1 MSNFN
6 DDLFTETG
14 EKPKK
19 KNKQMNKQM
28 NNADMLKALAFINM
42 LIKSDNSKNDDFSEL
57 ADGDDWERLGNQ
69 LMEVVNGL
77 QAAGFT
83 RSEAV
88 MLTDTMLETIGS
100 TVPSK

>member
-19 KNKQMNKQM
+19 KNKQMS
-28 NNADMLKALAFINM
+28 NADMLKTLAFINR
-42 LIKSDNSKNDDFSEL
+42 LIKSANSKNDD
-57 ADGDDWERLGNQ
+57 DWRKLGNQ

-88 MLTDTMLETIGS
+88 MFTDTILETVGRS
-100 TVPSK
+100 MTFSK

>member
-19 KNKQMNKQM
+19 KNKQMN
-28 NNADMLKALAFINM
+28 NADILKELAFINR
-42 LIKSDNSKNDDFSEL
+42 LIKSANSKNDE
-57 ADGDDWERLGNQ
+57 DDWGKLGNQ

-88 MLTDTMLETIGS
+88 MLTDTMLEAVGS
-100 TVPSK
+100 TLFSKWFIFV

>member
-6 DDLFTETG
+6 DDLFTETDK
-14 EKPKK
+14 KPKK
-19 KNKQMNKQM
+19 ENKQM
-28 NNADMLKALAFINM
+28 NNADMLKTLAFIDM
-42 LIKSDNSKNDDFSEL
+42 LIKSDNSKNDDFNEL
-57 ADGDDWERLGNQ
+57 ADKDDWGKLGNQ

-88 MLTDTMLETIGS
+88 MLTDTILETIGS
-100 TVPSK
+100 TVLSK

>member
-1 MSNFN
+1 MSSFN

-19 KNKQMNKQM
+19 KNKQMND
-28 NNADMLKALAFINM
+28 ADILKALAFINM
-42 LIKSDNSKNDDFSEL
+42 LIKSDDSKNDDFSEL
-57 ADGDDWERLGNQ
+57 ADEDDWERLGNQ

-88 MLTDTMLETIGS
+88 MFTDTMLETIGG
-100 TVPSK
+100 TIISK

>member
-14 EKPKK
+14 KKPKK
-19 KNKQMNKQM
+19 ENKQM
-28 NNADMLKALAFINM
+28 NNADMLKALAFIDMVNK
-42 LIKSDNSKNDDFSEL
+42 LDDSKNDDFSEL
-57 ADGDDWERLGNQ
+57 ADEDDWERLGNQ

-88 MLTDTMLETIGS
+88 MFTDTILETVGRS
-100 TVPSK
+100 MTLSK

>member
-6 DDLFTETG
+6 DDLFTETDG
-14 EKPKK
+14 KPKK
-19 KNKQMNKQM
+19 ENKQM

-42 LIKSDNSKNDDFSEL
+42 LIKSDDSKNDDSSEP
-57 ADGDDWERLGNQ
+57 ADEDDWEKLGNQ

-88 MLTDTMLETIGS
+88 MFTDTMLETIGG
-100 TVPSK
+100 TIISK

>member
-19 KNKQMNKQM
+19 KNKQI
-28 NNADMLKALAFINM
+28 NNADILKALVFINR
-42 LIKSDNSKNDDFSEL
+42 LIKSANSKNDDFSKL
-57 ADGDDWERLGNQ
+57 ADEDDWGKLGNQ

-88 MLTDTMLETIGS
+88 MFTDTILETVGRS
-100 TVPSK
+100 MTHSK

>member
-6 DDLFTETG
+6 DDLFTETDK
-14 EKPKK
+14 KPKK
-19 KNKQMNKQM
+19 ENKQM

-42 LIKSDNSKNDDFSEL
+42 LIKSDNSKNNNFSEL
-57 ADGDDWERLGNQ
+57 ADEDDWEKLGNQ

-88 MLTDTMLETIGS
+88 MFTDTILETIGS
-100 TVPSK
+100 TVLSK

>member
-6 DDLFTETG
+6 DDLFTETDR
-14 EKPKK
+14 KPKK
-19 KNKQMNKQM
+19 ENKQM
-28 NNADMLKALAFINM
+28 NNADMLKALAFIDM
-42 LIKSDNSKNDDFSEL
+42 LIKSDDSKNDDFSKL
-57 ADGDDWERLGNQ
+57 ADEDDWGKLGNQ

-88 MLTDTMLETIGS
+88 MFTDTILETIGS
-100 TVPSK
+100 TVLSK

>member
-6 DDLFTETG
+6 DDLFTETDK
-14 EKPKK
+14 KPKK
-19 KNKQMNKQM
+19 ENKQM

-42 LIKSDNSKNDDFSEL
+42 LIKSDNSKNDGFSEL
-57 ADGDDWERLGNQ
+57 ADEDDWGKLGNQ

-88 MLTDTMLETIGS
+88 MLTDTILETIGS
-100 TVPSK
+100 TVLSK

>member
-19 KNKQMNKQM
+19 KSKQM
-28 NNADMLKALAFINM
+28 NNADILKELAFINR
-42 LIKSDNSKNDDFSEL
+42 LIKSANSKNDE
-57 ADGDDWERLGNQ
+57 DDWEKLGNQ

-88 MLTDTMLETIGS
+88 MFTDTILETVGRS
-100 TVPSK
+100 MTFSK

>member
-19 KNKQMNKQM
+19 KNKQMND
-28 NNADMLKALAFINM
+28 ADILKALAFINM
-42 LIKSDNSKNDDFSEL
+42 LIKSDDSKNDDFNEP
-57 ADGDDWERLGNQ
+57 ADEDDWERLGNQ

-88 MLTDTMLETIGS
+88 MITDTMLETVGS
-100 TVPSK
+100 MIFSK

>member
-6 DDLFTETG
+6 DDLFTETDK
-14 EKPKK
+14 KPKK
-19 KNKQMNKQM
+19 ENKQM
-28 NNADMLKALAFINM
+28 NNADILKELAFINR
-42 LIKSDNSKNDDFSEL
+42 LIKSANSKNDD
-57 ADGDDWERLGNQ
+57 WRKLGNQ

-88 MLTDTMLETIGS
+88 MFTDTILETIGNR
-100 TVPSK
+100 VLSK

>member
-6 DDLFTETG
+6 DDLFTETDG
-14 EKPKK
+14 KPKK
-19 KNKQMNKQM
+19 KNKQM

-42 LIKSDNSKNDDFSEL
+42 LIKSDNSKNDDSSEL
-57 ADGDDWERLGNQ
+57 ADEDDCDWERLGNQ

-88 MLTDTMLETIGS
+88 MFTDTMLETIGS
-100 TVPSK
+100 TVFSK

>member
-6 DDLFTETG
+6 DDLFTETDG
-14 EKPKK
+14 KPKK
-19 KNKQMNKQM
+19 ENKQMND
-28 NNADMLKALAFINM
+28 ADMLKALAFINM
-42 LIKSDNSKNDDFSEL
+42 LIKSDDSKNDDFSKP
-57 ADGDDWERLGNQ
+57 ADENDWERLGNQ

-88 MLTDTMLETIGS
+88 MFTDTMLETIGS
-100 TVPSK
+100 TMFGK

>member
-19 KNKQMNKQM
+19 ENKQM
-28 NNADMLKALAFINM
+28 NNADMLKALAFINK
-42 LIKSDNSKNDDFSEL
+42 LIESDDSNNDDFSKS
-57 ADGDDWERLGNQ
+57 ADGDNWERLGNL

-88 MLTDTMLETIGS
+88 MFTDTILETVGRS
-100 TVPSK
+100 MTLSK